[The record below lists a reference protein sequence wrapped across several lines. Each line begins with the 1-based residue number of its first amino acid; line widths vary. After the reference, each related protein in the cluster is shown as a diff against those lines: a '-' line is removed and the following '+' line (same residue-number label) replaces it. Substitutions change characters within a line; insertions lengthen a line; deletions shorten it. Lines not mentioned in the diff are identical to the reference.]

1 MTMRKFQC
9 KVFWALDM
17 PDDTERDDYTY
28 EELVEMYDVPTSCTF
43 EISKNTYKTEI
54 EAYVDTDLP
63 ETEIVAEYIV
73 EALTDAHGWL
83 IDDIEIEPYEELND
97 DLITPPSLE
106 EQEREW
112 HDRVQLITG
121 LPYTEIHRRDT
132 TDPHLTEMG
141 AWGSESLRYTLQAEL
156 DGAMFSQQTKGD
168 PRYWVI
174 QPR

>member
-1 MTMRKFQC
+1 
-9 KVFWALDM
+9 M

-43 EISKNTYKTEI
+43 EIDEDTYKTEI

-63 ETEIVAEYIV
+63 ATEIVAEHIV
-73 EALTDAHGWL
+73 KALSDTHGWL
-83 IDDIEIEPYEELND
+83 IDDIEIEIEPYEELND
-97 DLITPPSLE
+97 NLITPPSLE

-112 HDRVQLITG
+112 RDRVQLITG

-141 AWGSESLRYTLQAEL
+141 AWGSESLRYTMEAEL
-156 DGAMFSQQTKGD
+156 EGVTFTDTPKGN